1 MSPTRL
7 GRMVKRLR
15 EDKGM
20 TQVELA
26 KKAKVTQ
33 PYLAQ
38 LEAGTRKNPS
48 LEILKRLARALGVPV
63 GELLE

>member
-1 MSPTRL
+1 
-7 GRMVKRLR
+7 MVKRLR